1 MTAVLLDVGGV
12 LVLPDFTTVAAVL
25 QNDGR
30 SMPEGMLDRA
40 HYVAVGSLD
49 EAYGTETKQLVD
61 AYVSGF
67 REALGYGEERTD
79 LFAAIET
86 AFTTSWTHVVESSID
101 AMRQLNRLGHPIAIV
116 SNSMGKVEE
125 ELRGICQV
133 GDGPGATVKVVI
145 DSFNAG
151 VEKPDP
157 RIFELALEAIG
168 GASDDALHVGDS
180 VVYDVRGARAAGIR
194 AIHFD
199 PWASCGETDHD
210 HVRSLA
216 EVTSLLKSAD

>member
-12 LVLPDFTTVAAVL
+12 LVLPDFTPVVAVL
-25 QNDGR
+25 QSDGR
-30 SMPEGMLDRA
+30 SMPKGMLDQA

-49 EAYGTETKQLVD
+49 EAYGTATKELVD
-61 AYVSGF
+61 AYVAGF
-67 REALGYGEERTD
+67 REALGYGKERTD
-79 LFAAIET
+79 LSAAIET
-86 AFTTSWTHVVESSID
+86 AFTSSWTRIVETSID
-101 AMRQLNRLGHPIAIV
+101 AMRQLDRLGHPIAVV

-125 ELRGICQV
+125 IARYLSGW
-133 GDGPGATVKVVI
+133 GWAGATVEVVI

-180 VVYDVRGARAAGIR
+180 VVYDVRGAEAAGIT
-194 AIHFD
+194 ALHFD
-199 PWASCGETDHD
+199 PWDCCAVADHE
-210 HVRSLA
+210 HVRSLM
-216 EVTSLLKSAD
+216 EVASLLEAE